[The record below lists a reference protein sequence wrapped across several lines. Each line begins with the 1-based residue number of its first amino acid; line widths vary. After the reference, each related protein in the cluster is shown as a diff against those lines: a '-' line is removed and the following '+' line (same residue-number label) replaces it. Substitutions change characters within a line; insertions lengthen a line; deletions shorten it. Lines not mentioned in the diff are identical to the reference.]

1 VSGATGRGPGRPRD
15 PAADTAIL
23 EATLTLLA
31 EHGYT
36 GLTTDAIAATAGVSK
51 ATIYRRWSSKQQV
64 VLAAVGSLANRVP
77 APDTGDLR
85 RDLTAIADG
94 LAAVFSAPT
103 TRRLVGALVER
114 LLRDEEMAAAL
125 RGGFLT
131 ERRAA
136 ARTAMVRGRQRGQVR
151 DDADLDTAI
160 DLLAAP
166 FYYRVLI
173 TGEPI
178 DAKLAEGVV
187 DVTLA
192 YLRPPPRT

>member
-1 VSGATGRGPGRPRD
+1 MSGATGRGPGRPRD

-94 LAAVFSAPT
+94 LAAVFSAPAT
-103 TRRLVGALVER
+103 GRLVGALVER
-114 LLRDEEMAAAL
+114 LLHDEEMAAAL

-192 YLRPPPRT
+192 YLRPLPRT